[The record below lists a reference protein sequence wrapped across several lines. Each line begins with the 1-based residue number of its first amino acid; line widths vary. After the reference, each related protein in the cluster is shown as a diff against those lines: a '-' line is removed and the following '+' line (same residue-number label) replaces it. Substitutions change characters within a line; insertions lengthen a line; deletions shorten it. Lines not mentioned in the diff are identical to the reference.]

1 MNILFL
7 FLILSI
13 CVIYIKLCTITKYES
28 DNEKL
33 SDDEKKLL
41 LITNSIGYILSILL
55 ITIESMYLSV
65 HFSTNIPFRLIQLII
80 VLLLI
85 IIAYYS
91 HIFRENEHDF
101 LCKIASG
108 LWPLMSGLTV
118 IAIICLNT
126 LYTYLNNISPNLIE
140 FQNDIISKFH
150 KY

>member
-7 FLILSI
+7 FLIVSI
-13 CVIYIKLCTITKYES
+13 SVIYIKLCSITKYES
-28 DNEKL
+28 ENENL
-33 SDDEKKLL
+33 SDEEKKILFV
-41 LITNSIGYILSILL
+41 TNAFGYVLCILL
-55 ITIESMYLSV
+55 ITFESMFLSV
-65 HFSTNIPFRLIQLII
+65 HFGTNIPFRSIQLII

-85 IIAYYS
+85 FIAYYS

-108 LWPLMSGLTV
+108 LWPLISALTI

-126 LYTYLNNISPNLIE
+126 LYTYLNNVSPDLVE
-140 FQNDIISKFH
+140 FQNKIISKFH